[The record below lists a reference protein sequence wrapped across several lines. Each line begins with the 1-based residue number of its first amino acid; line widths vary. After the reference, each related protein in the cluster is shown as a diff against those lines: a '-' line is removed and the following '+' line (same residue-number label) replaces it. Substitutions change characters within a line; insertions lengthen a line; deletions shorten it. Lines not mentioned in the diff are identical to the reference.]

1 MEILKGMTN
10 DPGFPPKEFIYG
22 KVDQNT
28 MYYFVENYNLEN
40 GNIIATTNYKEALG
54 HAPFT
59 SLGVINKEGQ
69 ILIPF
74 ENKMI
79 KPLKSQLL
87 LVEKNVPSTPSVIDA
102 LKNKSDPF
110 AAQTLAQNAA
120 TIKKQM
126 KDIMGMNGDFIFDN
140 QFSESAI
147 YTIGGV
153 NIANNYF
160 SFIGEN
166 NGDYYLATNVV
177 GATIMKF
184 NPDQLVQSQNNTTQS
199 TQEQPSDS
207 AQVQTPEPPIV
218 NSLPEE
224 ENISG
229 GETSSLTPNIDIPI
243 QSMKEEET
251 PPIVNTANDLNSV
264 PISEEQTINLESENT
279 PKEGNS
285 EVMLNITEN
294 DSTDSSD
301 LELDDDDLNHSNMVM
316 EESEDFDRDE
326 GEVESDQEEKQ
337 EEQDDTIS
345 YEEKMEEQPVSVTSK
360 EPYSLTDEEIATPIV
375 ADATTTIKKQFEMI
389 RKYRAA
395 LDKERGEGEAK
406 DSNIAIL
413 REESYSQ
420 QQEIQSLRHQVNE
433 YRTKSIH
440 LERQNAQLK
449 GTISSQNSMMQ
460 SLEEQNR
467 SLRHQVA
474 GLHALSHA
482 VEEAGVL
489 IQPVEEDSSMDIN
502 YPESAVLD
510 VDNYLNRNYKNYAQD
525 IHDNSYTREEQE
537 KGIINF
543 NDRNQSYQKSKVA

>member
-433 YRTKSIH
+433 YRTKCTV
-440 LERQNAQLK
+440 K
-449 GTISSQNSMMQ
+449 
-460 SLEEQNR
+460 
-467 SLRHQVA
+467 
-474 GLHALSHA
+474 
-482 VEEAGVL
+482 
-489 IQPVEEDSSMDIN
+489 
-502 YPESAVLD
+502 
-510 VDNYLNRNYKNYAQD
+510 RNH
-525 IHDNSYTREEQE
+525 I
-537 KGIINF
+537 
-543 NDRNQSYQKSKVA
+543 

>member
-28 MYYFVENYNLEN
+28 MYYFVENYHLEN

-59 SLGVINKEGQ
+59 SLGVINKDGQ

-74 ENKMI
+74 ENKTI

-87 LVEKNVPSTPSVIDA
+87 LVEKNAPSTPSVVDA

-126 KDIMGMNGDFIFDN
+126 KDIMGLNGDFIFDN
-140 QFSESAI
+140 QFSEAAI
-147 YTIGGV
+147 YTMNGV

-166 NGDYYLATNVV
+166 NGDYYLATNVL

-184 NPDQLVQSQNNTTQS
+184 NPDQLVQSQTNTPKEMEGQSSEAIETQ
-199 TQEQPSDS
+199 T
-207 AQVQTPEPPIV
+207 AEPPIV
-218 NSLPEE
+218 NSLLDE
-224 ENISG
+224 ENVSG
-229 GETSSLTPNIDIPI
+229 GENPSITPNIDIST
-243 QSMKEEET
+243 QNMKEEEA
-251 PPIVNTANDLNSV
+251 PPIVSTPDDSGTSL
-264 PISEEQTINLESENT
+264 ISDEKTMNLESENT
-279 PKEGNS
+279 PKEVNS
-285 EVMLNITEN
+285 EVMLNITKN
-294 DSTDSSD
+294 DSVDSDASQLSKDDFDDSD
-301 LELDDDDLNHSNMVM
+301 LDKK
-316 EESEDFDRDE
+316 
-326 GEVESDQEEKQ
+326 EVELNQKEELEDK
-337 EEQDDTIS
+337 DDIPS
-345 YEEKMEEQPVSVTSK
+345 YEEDPKEQSVNTASPG
-360 EPYSLTDEEIATPIV
+360 PYSLTDEEIATPIV

-395 LDKERGEGEAK
+395 LDKERGEAEAK
-406 DSNIAIL
+406 DANISIL

-420 QQEIQSLRHQVNE
+420 QQEIQSLRHQMTE
-433 YRTKSIH
+433 YRTKSIN

-449 GTISSQNSMMQ
+449 GTISKQNSIMQ

-467 SLRHQVA
+467 ALRHQVA

-489 IQPVEEDSSMDIN
+489 IQPVEEESSIDIN
-502 YPESAVLD
+502 PSESTVLD
-510 VDNYLNRNYKNYAQD
+510 VDNYLNRNYN
-525 IHDNSYTREEQE
+525 DNSYLVEEQD
-537 KGIINF
+537 KGITNF
-543 NDRNQSYQKSKVA
+543 DDTKQSYQKSKAA